1 MNSLCER
8 HLWQI
13 RNDKEFAW
21 ALWEHLRTMM
31 DEPMLSL
38 PSLQRQFWHGCLE
51 VIDAL
56 KLHAHPA
63 LTSCLTIVYSG
74 LQRLGIDQQDA
85 HLLCRLHQLLIET
98 CAMPETSCEDR
109 ATLLGCVMCL
119 EHRWQ
124 HDAKDVVFW
133 ADAALACH

>member
-1 MNSLCER
+1 MNSLCAR
-8 HLWQI
+8 HLAQI

-21 ALWEHLRTMM
+21 ALWEHLRSMM
-31 DEPMLSL
+31 DDPLVTS
-38 PSLQRQFWHGCLE
+38 PSWQLRYWHGCLE

-63 LTSCLTIVYSG
+63 LSSCLTIVYS
-74 LQRLGIDQQDA
+74 QIVRLGSDAYDA
-85 HLLCRLHQLLIET
+85 HLLCRLHQLLIEV
-98 CAMPETSCEDR
+98 CALPEIRCEDR
-109 ATLLGCVMCL
+109 ATLLGCVMSL

-124 HDAKDVVFW
+124 SDSKDVVFW